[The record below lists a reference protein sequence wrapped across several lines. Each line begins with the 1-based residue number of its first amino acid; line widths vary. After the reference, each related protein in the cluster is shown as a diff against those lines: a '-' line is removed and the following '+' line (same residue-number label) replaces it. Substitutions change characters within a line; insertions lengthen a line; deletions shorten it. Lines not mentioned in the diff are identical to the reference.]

1 MTRGFTLIETVVAVG
16 VFAMLSVI
24 GSTLLFGILRGSKKA
39 ASVVVVRTE
48 GANILN
54 SLTQTIR
61 FAEEISVCNGTSITF
76 RPLVGNDITYSC
88 TGTNIA
94 SGSANLN
101 SSQVTL
107 SACAISCPLTTSITD
122 VRKAKYVDLSFTLKG
137 SQAEIPFKTQVV
149 LRNRD

>member
-1 MTRGFTLIETVVAVG
+1 MPCCLSLAVPYCLAYC
-16 VFAMLSVI
+16 VDPKSRFC
-24 GSTLLFGILRGSKKA
+24 RGSPDW
-39 ASVVVVRTE
+39 

-101 SSQVTL
+101 SSQVAL
-107 SACAISCPLTTSITD
+107 SACAISCPLTTGITD
-122 VRKAKYVDLSFTLKG
+122 FRKAKYVDLSLH
-137 SQAEIPFKTQVV
+137 
-149 LRNRD
+149 